1 MQIPKDKIIEMIKSR
16 GDNDQAE
23 QAQSELPEQVDTER
37 DRACWTSSAWTRRSS
52 PAVSAASSASRSFPV
67 DTRKDAHVER
77 SER

>member
-37 DRACWTSSAWTRRSS
+37 DSGLLDR
-52 PAVSAASSASRSFPV
+52 FGV
-67 DTRKDAHVER
+67 DPKELAG
-77 SER
+77 SLGGKLGL